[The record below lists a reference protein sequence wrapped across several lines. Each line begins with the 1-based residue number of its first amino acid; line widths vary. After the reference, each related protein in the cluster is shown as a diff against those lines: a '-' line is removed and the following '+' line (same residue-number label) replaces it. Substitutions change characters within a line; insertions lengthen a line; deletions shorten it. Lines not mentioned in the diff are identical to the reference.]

1 MTKTILMSA
10 SVLAMLVAI
19 PAFAETKVEADA
31 TVKTEESLGV
41 KAERQLD
48 KAGNAIEKAADKTGA
63 AISNAAEK
71 TEAAAKDT
79 YGDVKAYFTNDKDI
93 KATSTVAVAAGHTAK
108 ALIGTDVQG
117 ADGKS
122 IGKIHDIIVD
132 KDGEAELAIIEDG
145 GVLGLGSKLA
155 AFDYD
160 VIKGFNADK
169 DVVVKLTE
177 ANIKAAKGFDYEASA
192 DAKAGAK
199 TTLGAD
205 QFSINK
211 IVDAEVIGPDNKKI
225 ADVDTVAFDG
235 DEAEFVLVSF
245 DKIMGMGGEHVALD
259 FDALDLV
266 NQDGKY
272 KFKLNSQQTA
282 QFENYKEDTKSN

>member
-10 SVLAMLVAI
+10 SVLALLVAL
-19 PAFAETKVEADA
+19 PAFAETKVEAGA
-31 TVKTEESLGV
+31 TVKTEDSIGTKVE
-41 KAERQLD
+41 KQLD
-48 KAGNAIEKAADKTGA
+48 KAGNAIEKAADKT
-63 AISNAAEK
+63 EK
-71 TEAAAKDT
+71 AAKNT

-93 KATSTVAVAAGHTAK
+93 KATSTVAVSENHTAK
-108 ALIGTDVQG
+108 ALLGTDVQG

-132 KDGEAELAIIEDG
+132 GDGEAELVIIEDG

-160 VIKGFNADK
+160 VIKGFNRDN
-169 DVVVKLTE
+169 DVAVKLTE
-177 ANIKAAKGFDYEASA
+177 ANLKAAKAFDYEASA

-199 TTLGAD
+199 TTLGAN
-205 QFSINK
+205 QFSVEK
-211 IVDAEVIGPDNKKI
+211 IIDAEVIGPDNKKI

-235 DEAEFVLVSF
+235 DEAEFLLVSF
-245 DKIMGMGGEHVALD
+245 DKIIGMGGEKAALD
-259 FDALDLV
+259 FDALELV
-266 NQDGKY
+266 KQDGKY

-282 QFENYKEDTKSN
+282 QFENYKDGTKAN

>member
-19 PAFAETKVEADA
+19 PAFAETKVEAGT
-31 TVKTEESLGV
+31 TVKTEESIGAKV
-41 KAERQLD
+41 DKQLD
-48 KAGNAIEKAADKTGA
+48 KAGNAIERAADKT
-63 AISNAAEK
+63 EK
-71 TEAAAKDT
+71 ATKDA

-108 ALIGTDVQG
+108 ALIGTDVQ
-117 ADGKS
+117 DGNGKE

-132 KDGEAELAIIEDG
+132 GEGEAELVIIEDG

-160 VIKGFNADK
+160 VIKGFNRDN
-169 DVVVKLTE
+169 DVVVKLSE
-177 ANIKAAKGFDYEASA
+177 ANIKAAKAFDYEASA

-205 QFSINK
+205 QYSINK
-211 IVDAEVIGPDNKKI
+211 IVDAEVIGPDNKKM

-235 DEAEFVLVSF
+235 DEAEFLLVSF
-245 DKIMGMGGEHVALD
+245 DKIIGMGGEHVALD
-259 FDALDLV
+259 FDALELI
-266 NQDGKY
+266 NKDGKY

-282 QFENYKEDTKSN
+282 QFENYKDGTKSN

>member
-10 SVLAMLVAI
+10 SVLALLVAL
-19 PAFAETKVEADA
+19 PAFAETKVEAGA
-31 TVKTEESLGV
+31 TVKTEDSIGTKVE
-41 KAERQLD
+41 KQLD
-48 KAGNAIEKAADKTGA
+48 KAGNAIEKAADKT
-63 AISNAAEK
+63 EK
-71 TEAAAKDT
+71 AAKNT

-93 KATSTVAVAAGHTAK
+93 KATSTVAVSENHTAK
-108 ALIGTDVQG
+108 ALLGTDVQG

-132 KDGEAELAIIEDG
+132 GDGEAELVIIEDG

-160 VIKGFNADK
+160 VIKGFNRDN
-169 DVVVKLTE
+169 DVAVKLTE
-177 ANIKAAKGFDYEASA
+177 ANLKAAKAFDYEASA

-199 TTLGAD
+199 TTLGAN
-205 QFSINK
+205 QFSVEK
-211 IVDAEVIGPDNKKI
+211 IIDAEVIGPDNKKI

-235 DEAEFVLVSF
+235 DEAEFLLVSF
-245 DKIMGMGGEHVALD
+245 DKIIGMGGEKAALD
-259 FDALDLV
+259 FDALELV

-282 QFENYKEDTKSN
+282 QFENYKDGTKAN